1 MKKYGISVLAAALLF
16 SGSALGAQ
24 FSLNPAADT
33 VPVASA
39 AGAVKSFVLA
49 YDNTGTTADSV
60 QARVQFDKNQ
70 VGVTAASSGVGNASC
85 YALSGADDDKIEAVN
100 FVLSGPL
107 PSGDLCTLTVTLL
120 GQNNGVNWAAG
131 DEIDLQIVYQEAG
144 DAGADVT
151 GDFDPPQNAKITLI
165 DQGPPTITIDDTD
178 VTLTSPAGAFAGAQS
193 DPATIAVGLIDG
205 GQAGATAG
213 YSCSGTGTQAPFS
226 FAPASQGPFE
236 DGDQGDV
243 QDITVSCTMANAAVT
258 GSVSCTRTGG
268 DTTLVEFDVTC
279 PAAPNPPLALD
290 PTPPSGTTLN
300 APGGG
305 TATITV
311 GQEDGNTGESGD
323 VTCTSDNPL
332 ITIAPAGTQTINFG
346 DADFDFTVTIPGGE
360 AGTIT
365 CTGTD
370 PATAGNNG
378 FTWTY
383 PVSGVY
389 APPPHLVPATSLWSK
404 LALFGL
410 FGALGMLILGLR
422 RSH

>member
-1 MKKYGISVLAAALLF
+1 MKMKLLF
-16 SGSALGAQ
+16 IAVASLFAGSVMAQ
-24 FSLNPAADT
+24 AKFSVNPANAN

-39 AGAVKSFVLA
+39 SGSQVTFILHYEDQGTGADAIGADVNFNPNQVTYVSH
-49 YDNTGTTADSV
+49 TGTGCSALPTTPP
-60 QARVQFDKNQ
+60 QTRIRHGGFDA
-70 VGVTAASSGVGNASC
+70 GGNA
-85 YALSGADDDKIEAVN
+85 
-100 FVLSGPL
+100 L
-107 PSGDLCTLTVTLL
+107 PSGDKCTFVLSLNAD
-120 GQNNGVNWAAG
+120 NNGTPWAAG
-131 DEIDLQIVYQEAG
+131 DVIPLTFSGENIWVAG
-144 DAGADVT
+144 LDHT
-151 GDFDPPQNAKITLI
+151 GDLVAPQNGTITLV